1 MSLLF
6 PSIFGD
12 YLRFFDMTSEMTK
25 KRFLKNDWTNQNT
38 NDKFVNL
45 RALWIEQPIRFVV
58 EQIVSF

>member
-25 KRFLKNDWTNQNT
+25 KRFLKNDWTTQNT

-45 RALWIEQPIRFVV
+45 RTLWIEQPIRFVF